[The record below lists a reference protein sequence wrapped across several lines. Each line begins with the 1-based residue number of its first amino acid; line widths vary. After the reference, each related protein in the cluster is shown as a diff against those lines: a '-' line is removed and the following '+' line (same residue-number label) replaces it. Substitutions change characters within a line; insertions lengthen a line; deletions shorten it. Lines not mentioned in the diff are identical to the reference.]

1 MLKKPAQVAPTMSTL
16 HEDAN
21 VEEAEEEEIDV
32 LEASK
37 VPEDKCQLLPSSTR
51 PSATLLDRG
60 HVKDHHQLH
69 PSQTT
74 TTAMTAATEAM
85 VCIISCSFFP
95 TGCICILSKE
105 LRPHTTYICDTN
117 NVKMIITYVWAHYLG
132 WFTQI
137 TAHASNNTSAR
148 LLRCWVFKAKL
159 SLFPKNTS
167 ESTKN

>member
-1 MLKKPAQVAPTMSTL
+1 MYSLYSDLDSPSGMLKKSAQVAPTMSTL

-37 VPEDKCQLLPSSTR
+37 VPEDKCQLLPSSSTTHR

-74 TTAMTAATEAM
+74 TTAAMTAASATEQPAM
-85 VCIISCSFFP
+85 VCIISCSYFFRQDAFVYQ
-95 TGCICILSKE
+95 GVK
-105 LRPHTTYICDTN
+105 TTY
-117 NVKMIITYVWAHYLG
+117 HY
-132 WFTQI
+132 
-137 TAHASNNTSAR
+137 N
-148 LLRCWVFKAKL
+148 
-159 SLFPKNTS
+159 
-167 ESTKN
+167 

>member
-1 MLKKPAQVAPTMSTL
+1 MYSLYSDLDSPSGMLKKSAQVAPTMSTL

-74 TTAMTAATEAM
+74 TTAMSAASATEQLAM
-85 VCIISCSFFP
+85 VCIISCSYFFRQDAFVYQ
-95 TGCICILSKE
+95 GVK
-105 LRPHTTYICDTN
+105 TTY
-117 NVKMIITYVWAHYLG
+117 HY
-132 WFTQI
+132 
-137 TAHASNNTSAR
+137 N
-148 LLRCWVFKAKL
+148 
-159 SLFPKNTS
+159 
-167 ESTKN
+167 

>member
-37 VPEDKCQLLPSSTR
+37 VPEDKCQLLPSSTTHR

-85 VCIISCSFFP
+85 VCIISCSYFFRQDAFVYQ
-95 TGCICILSKE
+95 GVK
-105 LRPHTTYICDTN
+105 TTY
-117 NVKMIITYVWAHYLG
+117 HY
-132 WFTQI
+132 
-137 TAHASNNTSAR
+137 N
-148 LLRCWVFKAKL
+148 
-159 SLFPKNTS
+159 
-167 ESTKN
+167 

>member
-1 MLKKPAQVAPTMSTL
+1 MYSLYSDLDSPSGMLKKSAQVAPTMSTL

-117 NVKMIITYVWAHYLG
+117 NVKMIITYV
-132 WFTQI
+132 
-137 TAHASNNTSAR
+137 
-148 LLRCWVFKAKL
+148 
-159 SLFPKNTS
+159 
-167 ESTKN
+167 

>member
-1 MLKKPAQVAPTMSTL
+1 MAPTMSTL

-32 LEASK
+32 MEASK
-37 VPEDKCQLLPSSTR
+37 VPEDKCQLLPSSSTTHR

-85 VCIISCSFFP
+85 VCIISCLFFP
-95 TGCICILSKE
+95 TGCICLYTKQGVK
-105 LRPHTTYICDTN
+105 TTYYI
-117 NVKMIITYVWAHYLG
+117 HL
-132 WFTQI
+132 
-137 TAHASNNTSAR
+137 
-148 LLRCWVFKAKL
+148 
-159 SLFPKNTS
+159 
-167 ESTKN
+167 

>member
-74 TTAMTAATEAM
+74 TTAAMTAASATELPAM
-85 VCIISCSFFP
+85 VCIISCSYFFRQDAFVYQ
-95 TGCICILSKE
+95 GVK
-105 LRPHTTYICDTN
+105 TTY
-117 NVKMIITYVWAHYLG
+117 HY
-132 WFTQI
+132 
-137 TAHASNNTSAR
+137 N
-148 LLRCWVFKAKL
+148 
-159 SLFPKNTS
+159 
-167 ESTKN
+167 